1 MKPTH
6 GFKNPLI
13 GFGERQGRAGGGRG
27 EAGVRGSGRGPE
39 RGDGAVTVSITA
51 NCSSAE

>member
-13 GFGERQGRAGGGRG
+13 GFGERQGRAGGGVRREWG
-27 EAGVRGSGRGPE
+27 EWTGGPE